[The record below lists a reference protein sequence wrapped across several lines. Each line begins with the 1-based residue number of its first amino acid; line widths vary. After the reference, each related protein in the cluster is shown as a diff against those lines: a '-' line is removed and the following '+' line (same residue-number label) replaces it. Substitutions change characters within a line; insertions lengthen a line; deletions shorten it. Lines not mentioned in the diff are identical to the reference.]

1 MTPEQQEKL
10 ARDYARYKEE
20 AARMA
25 AEGKAIG
32 TFIGWQYE
40 NKLVNIRIAKTWEE
54 HRQTGIIFGD

>member
-10 ARDYARYKEE
+10 GCDYRKYQEE
-20 AARMA
+20 AAKMA

-40 NKLVNIRIAKTWEE
+40 NKLVKIKIATTWEE
-54 HRQTGIIFGD
+54 HRRTGIIFGD